1 MKKRISLLAVL
12 LALVFALSGC
22 SESSEAD
29 YDKETLISQADA
41 LISSFSQ
48 MSSEELDAFKDVNE
62 LQMNLT
68 LLQSGFNV
76 DAANFTTMIDAWEAG
91 VEECGD
97 YVEHDDFKVEES
109 SGSIMLTSDAKY
121 KDRDAEITIEFSED
135 SKMLSF
141 TASAKYTMG
150 EILKKA
156 GLNTVLG
163 MGTVFV
169 VLIFIS
175 LIISLFRFI
184 PALEEA
190 WKNRGKKSAK
200 EAEAVVVEEATQSA
214 SAESED
220 VTDDT
225 ELVAV
230 IAAAIAEYE
239 GTGTDGFVVRSIR
252 RRPSN
257 KWNA

>member
-62 LQMNLT
+62 LQLNLT

-156 GLNTVLG
+156 GLNTILG
-163 MGTVFV
+163 MGTDFHFLYYFPVWSDRKDTAEKNGTKTGG
-169 VLIFIS
+169 S
-175 LIISLFRFI
+175 LEPSGAGRNRSFRRDGRRSDRRSGTGSGDYRG
-184 PALEEA
+184 
-190 WKNRGKKSAK
+190 NRGK
-200 EAEAVVVEEATQSA
+200 
-214 SAESED
+214 
-220 VTDDT
+220 
-225 ELVAV
+225 
-230 IAAAIAEYE
+230 
-239 GTGTDGFVVRSIR
+239 
-252 RRPSN
+252 
-257 KWNA
+257 

>member
-1 MKKRISLLAVL
+1 MFV
-12 LALVFALSGC
+12 LSGC

-62 LQMNLT
+62 LQLNLT
-68 LLQSGFNV
+68 LLQSGYNV

-109 SGSIMLTSDAKY
+109 SGSIMLTADAEY

-141 TASAKYTMG
+141 TASA
-150 EILKKA
+150 
-156 GLNTVLG
+156 
-163 MGTVFV
+163 
-169 VLIFIS
+169 
-175 LIISLFRFI
+175 
-184 PALEEA
+184 
-190 WKNRGKKSAK
+190 
-200 EAEAVVVEEATQSA
+200 
-214 SAESED
+214 
-220 VTDDT
+220 
-225 ELVAV
+225 
-230 IAAAIAEYE
+230 
-239 GTGTDGFVVRSIR
+239 
-252 RRPSN
+252 
-257 KWNA
+257 

>member
-12 LALVFALSGC
+12 LALVFVLSGC

-62 LQMNLT
+62 LQLNLT

-135 SKMLSF
+135 SKNVELYSLSQVYDGRDSEKGGIEYRTWNGNGICRTDF
-141 TASAKYTMG
+141 HFLYYFPVWSDRKDTAEKNGTKTGGSLEPSG
-150 EILKKA
+150 A
-156 GLNTVLG
+156 GRNRSFRRDG
-163 MGTVFV
+163 RRSDRRSGTG
-169 VLIFIS
+169 S
-175 LIISLFRFI
+175 GDYRG
-184 PALEEA
+184 
-190 WKNRGKKSAK
+190 NRGQVKALL
-200 EAEAVVVEEATQSA
+200 Q
-214 SAESED
+214 
-220 VTDDT
+220 TD
-225 ELVAV
+225 L
-230 IAAAIAEYE
+230 
-239 GTGTDGFVVRSIR
+239 
-252 RRPSN
+252 
-257 KWNA
+257 

>member
-12 LALVFALSGC
+12 LALVFVLSGC

-62 LQMNLT
+62 LQLNLT

-163 MGTVFV
+163 MGTV
-169 VLIFIS
+169 
-175 LIISLFRFI
+175 
-184 PALEEA
+184 
-190 WKNRGKKSAK
+190 
-200 EAEAVVVEEATQSA
+200 
-214 SAESED
+214 ED
-220 VTDDT
+220 LTDDL
-225 ELVAV
+225 ELAAV
-230 IAAAIAEYE
+230 ITAAIAASE
-239 GTGTDGFVVRSIR
+239 GTSTDGFVVRSIKKR
-252 RRPSN
+252 RKNSQW
-257 KWNA
+257 K